1 MVQRRPVDLAQLAQG
16 LGEAQLGASSAAW
29 PPTTLA
35 LPRDIRLPLVPG
47 EGGGAEP
54 GGAGA
59 DGTRSPGASS
69 WGASTLSIID
79 RQDLAEGGDLV
90 DCGKE
95 VEYRINYPSARRS

>member
-1 MVQRRPVDLAQLAQG
+1 MMVVVTAGCGVAVRATA
-16 LGEAQLGASSAAW
+16 LGGAAE
-29 PPTTLA
+29 
-35 LPRDIRLPLVPG
+35 D
-47 EGGGAEP
+47 GAEP